1 MDDMLQQL
9 EVIIQDRKQNPR
21 PNSYT
26 QQLFTE
32 GRGKIAQKVGEEAT
46 EVIVAALSQTR
57 DEQIGE
63 LADLFYHTLVLM
75 ADLGLTL
82 QDVYTELEKRHQLKK

>member
-9 EVIIQDRKQNPR
+9 EAIIQDRKQNPR

-32 GRGKIAQKVGEEAT
+32 GRSKIAQKVGEEAT